1 MFYSVSCLWPGFVQL
16 KKKWLQEG
24 VKDFNIMDSCE
35 ECECDS
41 TDIYTGSLLHSDWP
55 GGNESK
61 DG

>member
-1 MFYSVSCLWPGFVQL
+1 MFVARICAVK

>member
-1 MFYSVSCLWPGFVQL
+1 
-16 KKKWLQEG
+16 
-24 VKDFNIMDSCE
+24 MDSCE

-61 DG
+61 DGWHVRRHHIHFSRKNVIDMMMLQCKG